1 MLPRISW
8 RLRQGMGVSL
18 FPPFQYFCECFLYAS
33 AVCQN
38 LSCCQTVNISST
50 YWKYVFF
57 SVQERSSSSN
67 RLLSKTKFWTPV
79 FGCWPVRQCIIVATM
94 YHLLVCHMWLL
105 LLHERYWHITST
117 AKMDVGLKRLFV
129 IISAGHGDLN
139 CLSEPVFVPKLICCF
154 DAFLHGQ
161 FVFRTFYLQ
170 LVVIVVNQIFAGKNS
185 VVFRFFC

>member
-1 MLPRISW
+1 
-8 RLRQGMGVSL
+8 
-18 FPPFQYFCECFLYAS
+18 
-33 AVCQN
+33 
-38 LSCCQTVNISST
+38 
-50 YWKYVFF
+50 
-57 SVQERSSSSN
+57 
-67 RLLSKTKFWTPV
+67 
-79 FGCWPVRQCIIVATM
+79 
-94 YHLLVCHMWLL
+94 
-105 LLHERYWHITST
+105 
-117 AKMDVGLKRLFV
+117 MDVGLKRLFV